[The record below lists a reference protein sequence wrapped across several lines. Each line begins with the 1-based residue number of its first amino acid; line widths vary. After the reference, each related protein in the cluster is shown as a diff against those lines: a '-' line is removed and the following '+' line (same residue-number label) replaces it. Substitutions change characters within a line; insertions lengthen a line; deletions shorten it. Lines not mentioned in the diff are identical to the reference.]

1 MHSPKRLPFLTFSA
15 KYFLCLL
22 LLRLAIFFFWVDY
35 QKKGRRAVAKNKISF
50 YLSFC
55 SDFAVAPDEVKIT
68 GPEEAKAGD
77 SLDFK
82 CETSNSNP
90 PATIQWV
97 VDGRTVHAT
106 FDHTVRRSPFPKQ
119 YSCRGSQFILYWMMF
134 SFPITY
140 FHHGIANHLYA
151 CLLYIYAELCIGF
164 CKQEVS
170 DVS

>member
-1 MHSPKRLPFLTFSA
+1 M
-15 KYFLCLL
+15 
-22 LLRLAIFFFWVDY
+22 
-35 QKKGRRAVAKNKISF
+35 RAVAKNKISF

-106 FDHTVRRSPFPKQ
+106 FDHTVRRGPFQ
-119 YSCRGSQFILYWMMF
+119 NSMAAVAVCLFLYWMF

-140 FHHGIANHLYA
+140 FHHGSANHRYA